1 MSANTSAPT
10 RASLLSG
17 LRTGGVRSA
26 TNIPHTAAPGA
37 TFNIPRVSSHL
48 QPSIFPEEDDEH
60 GQYAQ
65 NVFANHGG
73 NRAMPMTAAVDGPNN
88 RFMQQQRDVNPNL
101 GSFSSA
107 FAAQPNHVQAQA
119 LQMQMMQLEIIRMQT
134 IQAQQYQAQLLAAQ
148 NQPQSARRPNFNPPA
163 TAGPTGSF
171 DLRSAT
177 LSAQMR
183 RTSRGDDDQVPMTAA
198 LGGKFG
204 GRPTALSSGPM
215 GRFSTEDHDDA
226 LVVPPTPNSTTV
238 ISGGT
243 SLGGA
248 TPTLNASGG
257 VSKSETASN
266 WRRGGNNNSVL
277 RGANRPVV
285 IKTSPPPTERRLS
298 PPPAPAPA
306 AAAAVGKSRPQPLLF
321 NGAASQP
328 MPAVAIDTSEGEN
341 EDGYSTSSSESA
353 ASNSPPT
360 TPRSSS
366 SVEISVSPPKEGVKA
381 MPAGLGMGHPTSV
394 AASKVASHRLASQ
407 PMRQPR
413 GPPSGPDELG
423 PRNFAAR
430 LAIRVTVA

>member
-1 MSANTSAPT
+1 MSNSAPN

-26 TNIPHTAAPGA
+26 SNIPHTAAPGG
-37 TFNIPRVSSHL
+37 TFNIPRVTSHL
-48 QPSIFPEEDDEH
+48 QSSIFPEEDDEP
-60 GQYAQ
+60 GQFAQ
-65 NVFANHGG
+65 NVFVNHGA
-73 NRAMPMTAAVDGPNN
+73 NRTMPMTAAVDGPNN
-88 RFMQQQRDVNPNL
+88 RFMQQQTAMNPNM
-101 GSFSSA
+101 GSFSPA

-134 IQAQQYQAQLLAAQ
+134 IQAQQYQAQLLAQ
-148 NQPQSARRPNFNPPA
+148 QQQSQRRPNFNPPA

-183 RTSRGDDDQVPMTAA
+183 RTIRPQDDEPVPVPMTAA

-204 GRPTALSSGPM
+204 GRPNIPGSGPM
-215 GRFSTEDHDDA
+215 GRFSTEDYDDISIS
-226 LVVPPTPNSTTV
+226 VPPTPNSTTV

-248 TPTLNASGG
+248 TSTNANTNGG
-257 VSKSETASN
+257 VSKSETAST

-277 RGANRPVV
+277 RGANRPAA

-298 PPPAPAPA
+298 PPPALTSGPL
-306 AAAAVGKSRPQPLLF
+306 GKSRPQSLHF
-321 NGAASQP
+321 NGVASQP
-328 MPAVAIDTSEGEN
+328 MPAVVIDTSEGDN
-341 EDGYSTSSSESA
+341 DDGYSTSSSESA
-353 ASNSPPT
+353 TSNSPPT

-366 SVEISVSPPKEGVKA
+366 SVEISVSPPKEGGKA
-381 MPAGLGMGHPTSV
+381 MRAGLGLGHSTSI
-394 AASKVASHRLASQ
+394 AQKVASHRLVSQ

-413 GPPSGPDELG
+413 GPPSGADELG
-423 PRNFAAR
+423 SRNFAGRIATR
-430 LAIRVTVA
+430 LMAVN

>member
-1 MSANTSAPT
+1 MSANTSAPN

-26 TNIPHTAAPGA
+26 SNIPHTAAPGA

-48 QPSIFPEEDDEH
+48 QSSIFPEEDE
-60 GQYAQ
+60 QYAQ
-65 NVFANHGG
+65 NVFMNHGG
-73 NRAMPMTAAVDGPNN
+73 NRTMPMTAAVDGPNN
-88 RFMQQQRDVNPNL
+88 RFMQQQQNVNPNL
-101 GSFSSA
+101 GSFSPA
-107 FAAQPNHVQAQA
+107 FAGQPNHVQAQA

-171 DLRSAT
+171 DLRSAA

-183 RTSRGDDDQVPMTAA
+183 RTRPQEDEQVPMTAA

-204 GRPTALSSGPM
+204 GRPSSGPM
-215 GRFSTEDHDDA
+215 GRFSTEDYDDA
-226 LVVPPTPNSTTV
+226 SVPLTPNSTTV

-243 SLGGA
+243 SLGGV
-248 TPTLNASGG
+248 TPTLNANGG
-257 VSKSETASN
+257 VSKSESASN

-285 IKTSPPPTERRLS
+285 VKTSPPPTERRLS
-298 PPPAPAPA
+298 PPPVPVSASL
-306 AAAAVGKSRPQPLLF
+306 GKSRPQPLLF
-321 NGAASQP
+321 NGAVSQP
-328 MPAVAIDTSEGEN
+328 MPAVSIDTSEGEN

-366 SVEISVSPPKEGVKA
+366 SIEISVSPPKEAVKA
-381 MPAGLGMGHPTSV
+381 IPAGLGIGYPTSV
-394 AASKVASHRLASQ
+394 AAPKVASHRLVSQ

-423 PRNFAAR
+423 SRNFAAR
-430 LAIRVTVA
+430 VAARLTVA

>member
-1 MSANTSAPT
+1 MSANTSAPN
-10 RASLLSG
+10 RASLLAG
-17 LRTGGVRSA
+17 LRTGGVRSNS
-26 TNIPHTAAPGA
+26 NIPHTAAPTG
-37 TFNIPRVSSHL
+37 TFSIPRITSNL
-48 QPSIFPEEDDEH
+48 QSSIFPEEDEEP
-60 GQYAQ
+60 GQFTH
-65 NVFANHGG
+65 NVFANHG

-88 RFMQQQRDVNPNL
+88 RFMQQQQNVNQNI
-101 GSFSSA
+101 GSFSPA

-134 IQAQQYQAQLLAAQ
+134 IQAQQYQAQLFAQ
-148 NQPQSARRPNFNPPA
+148 SQQPSPRRASFNPPA

-183 RTSRGDDDQVPMTAA
+183 RSLRPQDDEPVPMTAA

-204 GRPTALSSGPM
+204 SRANPLNSGPM
-215 GRFSTEDHDDA
+215 GRFTTDDYDDQSI
-226 LVVPPTPNSTTV
+226 PPTPNSTTV

-243 SLGGA
+243 SLGGM
-248 TPTLNASGG
+248 TPTTIASASAA

-277 RGANRPVV
+277 RGGNRPAA

-298 PPPAPAPA
+298 PPPAQSSAPL
-306 AAAAVGKSRPQPLLF
+306 GKSRPQPLLF
-321 NGAASQP
+321 NGAAP
-328 MPAVAIDTSEGEN
+328 MPAVAIDHSEGEN
-341 EDGYSTSSSESA
+341 DDGYSTSSSESA

-366 SVEISVSPPKEGVKA
+366 SLDISGSPSKDAAKA
-381 MPAGLGMGHPTSV
+381 MPATLGLGHPSAFV
-394 AASKVASHRLASQ
+394 VRKASSHRLASQ

-430 LAIRVTVA
+430 MMVAA

>member
-1 MSANTSAPT
+1 MSANTN

-17 LRTGGVRSA
+17 LRTGGVRSSS
-26 TNIPHTAAPGA
+26 NIPHTAAPGA
-37 TFNIPRVSSHL
+37 SFSIPRVTSNLHHS
-48 QPSIFPEEDDEH
+48 SIFPEEDDEQ

-65 NVFANHGG
+65 NAFANRGG
-73 NRAMPMTAAVDGPNN
+73 NRIMPMTAAVDGPNN
-88 RFMQQQRDVNPNL
+88 RFMQQQQDVNPNM
-101 GSFSSA
+101 GSFGSA

-134 IQAQQYQAQLLAAQ
+134 IQAQQYQAQLLAQ
-148 NQPQSARRPNFNPPA
+148 SQQSARRPNFNPPA

-183 RTSRGDDDQVPMTAA
+183 RTRPQEDDQVPMTAA

-204 GRPTALSSGPM
+204 SRPSSLSSGPM
-215 GRFSTEDHDDA
+215 GRFSTEDYDDSS
-226 LVVPPTPNSTTV
+226 VPPTPNSTTV

-243 SLGGA
+243 SLGGV
-248 TPTLNASGG
+248 TPTANPSGS
-257 VSKSETASN
+257 VSKSESASN

-277 RGANRPVV
+277 RGANRPAALR
-285 IKTSPPPTERRLS
+285 TSPPPTERRLS
-298 PPPAPAPA
+298 PPPALASA
-306 AAAAVGKSRPQPLLF
+306 SLGKSRPQPLHF
-321 NGAASQP
+321 NGAAAQP

-341 EDGYSTSSSESA
+341 DDGYSTSSSDSA

-360 TPRSSS
+360 TPHSSS
-366 SVEISVSPPKEGVKA
+366 SIEISVSPPKDGAKV
-381 MPAGLGMGHPTSV
+381 MPTGLGIGHPTAV
-394 AASKVASHRLASQ
+394 AVQKVASHRLASQ

-423 PRNFAAR
+423 SRNFAAR
-430 LAIRVTVA
+430 MVAVA

>member
-1 MSANTSAPT
+1 MSANTSAPN

-17 LRTGGVRSA
+17 LRTGGVRSSS
-26 TNIPHTAAPGA
+26 NIPHTAAPGG
-37 TFNIPRVSSHL
+37 TFNIPRLSSGLH
-48 QPSIFPEEDDEH
+48 SSVFPEENDEQ
-60 GQYAQ
+60 GQFGQ
-65 NVFANHGG
+65 NLFVNNRGG
-73 NRAMPMTAAVDGPNN
+73 TRTMPMTAAVDGPNN
-88 RFMQQQRDVNPNL
+88 RFMHQQQDVNSNI
-101 GSFSSA
+101 GSFSPA

-134 IQAQQYQAQLLAAQ
+134 IQAQQYQAQLLAQ
-148 NQPQSARRPNFNPPA
+148 SQQSARRPNYNPPA

-177 LSAQMR
+177 LSAQIR
-183 RTSRGDDDQVPMTAA
+183 RTVRPQDDDQVPMTAA

-204 GRPTALSSGPM
+204 SRPNSLSSGPM
-215 GRFSTEDHDDA
+215 GRFSTDDYDDA
-226 LVVPPTPNSTTV
+226 SVPPTPNSTTV

-243 SLGGA
+243 SLGGV
-248 TPTLNASGG
+248 TPSNANPSGG

-277 RGANRPVV
+277 RGANRPNVALR
-285 IKTSPPPTERRLS
+285 TSPPPSERRLS
-298 PPPAPAPA
+298 PPPVPSASL
-306 AAAAVGKSRPQPLLF
+306 GKSRPQPLHF
-321 NGAASQP
+321 NGAAAQP

-341 EDGYSTSSSESA
+341 EDGYSTSSSESV

-366 SVEISVSPPKEGVKA
+366 SVEISVSPPKEAKA
-381 MPAGLGMGHPTSV
+381 MPAGLVNGHPNSV
-394 AASKVASHRLASQ
+394 ARKVSNYRLASQ

-423 PRNFAAR
+423 SRNFAAR
-430 LAIRVTVA
+430 MVAVA

>member
-1 MSANTSAPT
+1 MSANTSAPN

-26 TNIPHTAAPGA
+26 SNIPHTAAPGA
-37 TFNIPRVSSHL
+37 TFNIPRVSSNL
-48 QPSIFPEEDDEH
+48 QSSIFPEEDDH

-65 NVFANHGG
+65 NVFLNPV
-73 NRAMPMTAAVDGPNN
+73 NRTMPMTAAVDGPNN

-101 GSFSSA
+101 GSFSPA
-107 FAAQPNHVQAQA
+107 FAGQPNHVQAQA

-148 NQPQSARRPNFNPPA
+148 SQPQSARRPNFNPPA

-183 RTSRGDDDQVPMTAA
+183 RNPRSQEDEQVPMTAA

-204 GRPTALSSGPM
+204 GRPTSGPM
-215 GRFSTEDHDDA
+215 GKFSTEDYDDA
-226 LVVPPTPNSTTV
+226 SVPPTPNSTTV

-243 SLGGA
+243 SLGGV
-248 TPTLNASGG
+248 TPTANATGG
-257 VSKSETASN
+257 VSKSESASN

-285 IKTSPPPTERRLS
+285 VKTSPPPTERRLS
-298 PPPAPAPA
+298 PPPA
-306 AAAAVGKSRPQPLLF
+306 QP
-321 NGAASQP
+321 
-328 MPAVAIDTSEGEN
+328 
-341 EDGYSTSSSESA
+341 
-353 ASNSPPT
+353 PPRLAN
-360 TPRSSS
+360 PVPSRSSS
-366 SVEISVSPPKEGVKA
+366 MARSLSPCPPSQSIIRRARTRTGTRRAPPSPRRPTLPPRLPFLDGAKA
-381 MPAGLGMGHPTSV
+381 MAAGLGLGHPTSV
-394 AASKVASHRLASQ
+394 KAPKLASHRLASQ

-423 PRNFAAR
+423 SRNFAAR
-430 LAIRVTVA
+430 VAARLAVA

>member
-1 MSANTSAPT
+1 MSANTAPN

-26 TNIPHTAAPGA
+26 SNIPHTAAPGA
-37 TFNIPRVSSHL
+37 TFNIPRVSSRL
-48 QPSIFPEEDDEH
+48 QASVFPEEDDQS
-60 GQYAQ
+60 QYAQ
-65 NVFANHGG
+65 NVFVNHGG

-88 RFMQQQRDVNPNL
+88 RFMQQQQRDVNPNM
-101 GSFSSA
+101 GSFSPA
-107 FAAQPNHVQAQA
+107 FAGQPNHVQAQA

-148 NQPQSARRPNFNPPA
+148 QPQSARRPNFNPPA
-163 TAGPTGSF
+163 TAGLTGSF
-171 DLRSAT
+171 G

-183 RTSRGDDDQVPMTAA
+183 RPTSQEEFQVPMTAA

-204 GRPTALSSGPM
+204 VRSGPM
-215 GRFSTEDHDDA
+215 GRFSTEDYDDA
-226 LVVPPTPNSTTV
+226 SVPLTPNSTTV

-248 TPTLNASGG
+248 TPTPTTASA
-257 VSKSETASN
+257 SKSESASN

-277 RGANRPVV
+277 RGANRPSLGG
-285 IKTSPPPTERRLS
+285 KTSPPPTDRRPS
-298 PPPAPAPA
+298 PPPA
-306 AAAAVGKSRPQPLLF
+306 AAAATIAVSPAPLGKSRPQPLSF
-321 NGAASQP
+321 NGAVSQP
-328 MPAVAIDTSEGEN
+328 MPAVAIDSSEGEN

-366 SVEISVSPPKEGVKA
+366 SDRLSVSPPKGTTAPVHVHVKA
-381 MPAGLGMGHPTSV
+381 MPAGLGHPIS
-394 AASKVASHRLASQ
+394 ASPPKASHRLASQ
-407 PMRQPR
+407 PVRQPL

-423 PRNFAAR
+423 ARNFAAR
-430 LAIRVTVA
+430 LAPRLVVSVV

>member
-1 MSANTSAPT
+1 MSANTSAPN
-10 RASLLSG
+10 RASLLAG
-17 LRTGGVRSA
+17 LRTGGVRS
-26 TNIPHTAAPGA
+26 TSNIPHTAAPTGA
-37 TFNIPRVSSHL
+37 FNIPRITSNL
-48 QPSIFPEEDDEH
+48 QSSIFPEEDDEQ
-60 GQYAQ
+60 GQFAQ
-65 NVFANHGG
+65 NVFVANHG
-73 NRAMPMTAAVDGPNN
+73 NRTMPMTAAVDGPNN
-88 RFMQQQRDVNPNL
+88 RFMQQQRDVNHNI
-101 GSFSSA
+101 GSFSPA

-134 IQAQQYQAQLLAAQ
+134 IQAQQYQAQLLAQ
-148 NQPQSARRPNFNPPA
+148 SQQQSARRPSFNPPA

-177 LSAQMR
+177 LNAQMR
-183 RTSRGDDDQVPMTAA
+183 RTLRPQDDEQVPMTAA

-204 GRPTALSSGPM
+204 SRPNTGPM
-215 GRFSTEDHDDA
+215 GRFSTDEYDDA
-226 LVVPPTPNSTTV
+226 SVPPTPNSTTV

-243 SLGGA
+243 SLGGV
-248 TPTLNASGG
+248 TPSNTNASVA

-277 RGANRPVV
+277 RGANRPAA

-298 PPPAPAPA
+298 PPPAVSSAPL
-306 AAAAVGKSRPQPLLF
+306 GKSRPQPLHF

-341 EDGYSTSSSESA
+341 DDGYSTSSSESA

-366 SVEISVSPPKEGVKA
+366 SLEISVSPPKDAAKV
-381 MPAGLGMGHPTSV
+381 MPAALGIGHPPTFV
-394 AASKVASHRLASQ
+394 AQKAASHRLASQ

-423 PRNFAAR
+423 SRNFAAR
-430 LAIRVTVA
+430 MMSRSTTVTA

>member
-1 MSANTSAPT
+1 MSANTSAN

-26 TNIPHTAAPGA
+26 SSIPHTAAPGA
-37 TFNIPRVSSHL
+37 TFNIPRVPTSHL
-48 QPSIFPEEDDEH
+48 HPSMFPEENDPSR
-60 GQYAQ
+60 QYAQ
-65 NVFANHGG
+65 NVFVNHGG
-73 NRAMPMTAAVDGPNN
+73 NRTMPMTAAVDGPNN
-88 RFMQQQRDVNPNL
+88 RFMQQQRDVNTNM
-101 GSFSSA
+101 GSFSPA
-107 FAAQPNHVQAQA
+107 FAGQPNHVQAQA
-119 LQMQMMQLEIIRMQT
+119 LHMQMMQLEIIRMQT
-134 IQAQQYQAQLLAAQ
+134 IQAQQYQAQLIAAQ
-148 NQPQSARRPNFNPPA
+148 QPQSARRPNFNPPA
-163 TAGPTGSF
+163 TAGPGASF

-183 RTSRGDDDQVPMTAA
+183 RPVHQEEQVPMTAA

-204 GRPTALSSGPM
+204 GRPNSGPM
-215 GRFSTEDHDDA
+215 GRFSTEDYDDA
-226 LVVPPTPNSTTV
+226 SVPPTPNTTTV

-243 SLGGA
+243 SLGGVTA
-248 TPTLNASGG
+248 PVAVNGG

-277 RGANRPVV
+277 RGANRPSV

-298 PPPAPAPA
+298 PPPVAPA
-306 AAAAVGKSRPQPLLF
+306 ALGKSRPQPLLF
-321 NGAASQP
+321 NGAAAQP
-328 MPAVAIDTSEGEN
+328 MPAVSIDTSEGEA

-366 SVEISVSPPKEGVKA
+366 SVELSVSPPRISVSPPRESAIKA
-381 MPAGLGMGHPTSV
+381 LGMGYPGSL
-394 AASKVASHRLASQ
+394 KVGGHRMASQ

-430 LAIRVTVA
+430 IVIHVA

>member
-1 MSANTSAPT
+1 
-10 RASLLSG
+10 
-17 LRTGGVRSA
+17 
-26 TNIPHTAAPGA
+26 
-37 TFNIPRVSSHL
+37 
-48 QPSIFPEEDDEH
+48 
-60 GQYAQ
+60 
-65 NVFANHGG
+65 
-73 NRAMPMTAAVDGPNN
+73 MPMTAAVDGPNN
-88 RFMQQQRDVNPNL
+88 RFMQQQRDVNPNV

-183 RTSRGDDDQVPMTAA
+183 RTGRQEDDQVPMTAA

-204 GRPTALSSGPM
+204 GRPTTGSGPM
-215 GRFSTEDHDDA
+215 GRFSTEEYDDA
-226 LVVPPTPNSTTV
+226 SVPLTPNSTTV

-243 SLGGA
+243 SLGGV

-257 VSKSETASN
+257 VSKSESASN

-277 RGANRPVV
+277 RGANRPVA

-298 PPPAPAPA
+298 PPPAPASA
-306 AAAAVGKSRPQPLLF
+306 SLGKSRPQPLLF
-321 NGAASQP
+321 NGAAAQP
-328 MPAVAIDTSEGEN
+328 MPAVAIDTSEG

-360 TPRSSS
+360 TPLSSS

-381 MPAGLGMGHPTSV
+381 MPAGLGIGHPTSV

-430 LAIRVTVA
+430 VAVRVTVA